1 MLTRVVVGGVVIAA
15 VLALA
20 RTAPQLVGGLLLGF
34 SVLLFVLTIVGLTG
48 RFRFPERLSP
58 AWGFAIAFGM
68 YLYGVALVAPPNG
81 VVVSSDRASD
91 LSPGEEA
98 AQVLRRVAGC
108 LDRSRSSLANAA
120 EFLEPGAAGLQ
131 HGSDHRVV
139 RAGATARPV
148 ERGSAGGIGGGERSG
163 LAGGG
168 VDQHGPAL
176 GALPP
181 DRHAQEAQQRDR
193 RSQPAGGSTGRRAAL
208 SGEFGIYEVEVD
220 RWVG

>member
-1 MLTRVVVGGVVIAA
+1 MLTRVVVGAAVVVV

-34 SVLLFVLTIVGLTG
+34 SVLVFLLTIVGLTG

-81 VVVSSDRASD
+81 VAVSSDRAV
-91 LSPGEEA
+91 LTPEEAA

-120 EFLEPGAAGLQ
+120 EFLDPGAAGYSMGRTI
-131 HGSDHRVV
+131 GSCGLVPP
-139 RAGATARPV
+139 RALV
-148 ERGSAGGIGGGERSG
+148 ERGGARVVVGGERG
-163 LAGGG
+163 CVTGGG
-168 VDQHGPAL
+168 AD
-176 GALPP
+176 
-181 DRHAQEAQQRDR
+181 
-193 RSQPAGGSTGRRAAL
+193 
-208 SGEFGIYEVEVD
+208 
-220 RWVG
+220 